1 MKKHIKGSFT
11 LSMLI
16 TGVVSFVGSAYA
28 NEAKTV
34 KLDDIVSTGSL
45 LATPISKVPGNVS
58 IVTAQEMKKTDN
70 QKVADYVRR
79 LEGVHVNNDAGFNPR
94 PSIRIRGI
102 NYGTLIMLDGVIL
115 SDLEGENRILNQI
128 SLYDVER
135 VEVARGAFSSLYG
148 TSAIGGVINFITSMP
163 DKLTTQVIVGYGN
176 EFKDR
181 SADLNLMRAYFEL
194 GNAFFDKRLKVKI
207 SGGLTTTEG
216 YPSVPAFTTGTPN
229 EVHGYFVDKSGQTIA
244 GDAGRREYRTF
255 DVRVKANYDSD
266 NYSIKS
272 MFSISSHDYTFVD
285 PLTFLRDS
293 SGLPVFTGKFGPQT
307 NGGTTINP
315 FIGTGYEGHGR
326 YTHYIASLSYTYFW
340 DNASLKV
347 ALSSVNL
354 DSYWLDPA
362 TQDATKVSFGGGP
375 GYSQDIYT
383 SSNYLDILYDYKI
396 NDAHSI
402 TVALQGRYLNYDQL
416 NFTASNW
423 KVRKY
428 NGNPQAYG
436 GMALVGSAYVDW
448 NASWSDTLSSTLGF
462 RYDYWQDFA
471 NYLKGPIAGKTNIDL
486 SPKATN
492 IPSPKAS
499 INYKP
504 FDFLS
509 FKAALGLGYRMP
521 TIREKYRISFGQFW
535 NVNPNLKPEVGVS
548 GEIGAELNTQ
558 YIAFKAYY
566 YQTELTNM
574 IYRQG
579 NGKEATP
586 YEQKNAGYGRING
599 VELAT
604 TVPIYDSLSFYANY
618 TLTLAR
624 IISNPANPKTIG
636 KQLPSTPEHM
646 ANFGLTYGKAKGAYG
661 SIEGSYA
668 SAAYADAINSPI
680 NFGTFGQYDPQ
691 FRLNLKLG
699 YVFKS
704 GIDISGSIL
713 NATNNRYYDYYQVA
727 GISYYL
733 QARYKI

>member
-1 MKKHIKGSFT
+1 MKPYIKYSLLLGLLLGASSLF
-11 LSMLI
+11 
-16 TGVVSFVGSAYA
+16 AD
-28 NEAKTV
+28 EAKTV
-34 KLDDIVSTGSL
+34 KLDDLVSTGSL

-58 IVTAQEMKKTDN
+58 IVTNKEMKETDN

-163 DKLTTQVIVGYGN
+163 TKLTTQVIVGYGN

-181 SADLNLMRAYFEL
+181 SAELNLMRAYFEV
-194 GNAFFDKRLKVKI
+194 GNAFFDKRLKLKV
-207 SGGLTTTEG
+207 SAGLTNSEG
-216 YPSVPAFTTGTPN
+216 YPSVPAFTTGAPSD
-229 EVHGYFVDKSGQTIA
+229 VSGYIIDKSGQTIA
-244 GDAGRREYRTF
+244 GDAGRREWRSF
-255 DVRVKANYDSD
+255 DVRLKANYDSD

-272 MFSISSHDYTFVD
+272 MFSVSSHNYTFVD
-285 PLTFLRDS
+285 PLTFLRDA
-293 SGLPVFTGKFGPQT
+293 SGLPVFTGKFGKQT
-307 NGGTTINP
+307 NGSMTDINP

-326 YTHYIASLSYTYFW
+326 YTHYIGSLSYTYFW

-354 DSYWLDPA
+354 DSYWLDPEV
-362 TQDATKVSFGGGP
+362 QDASKVSFGGGP

-396 NDAHSI
+396 NDIHSI
-402 TVALQGRYLNYDQL
+402 TAALQGRYLNYDQL
-416 NFTASNW
+416 NFTAANW

-436 GMALVGSAYVDW
+436 GMALVGSAYVNW
-448 NASWSDTLSSTLGF
+448 NASWSEYLSSTLGF

-471 NYLKGPIAGKTNIDL
+471 NYLKGPIAGKTNVDL

-499 INYKP
+499 LNYKP

-521 TIREKYRISFGQFW
+521 TIREKYRISFGSFW
-535 NVNPNLKPEVGVS
+535 NVNPNLKPEVGLS
-548 GEIGAELNTQ
+548 GEIGAELNTE

-566 YQTELTNM
+566 YQTELSNM

-579 NGKEATP
+579 NGKTEATAF
-586 YEQKNAGYGRING
+586 EQKNAGYGRING

-604 TVPIYDSLSFYANY
+604 TIPIYDSLEFYANY

-624 IISNPANPKTIG
+624 IISNPANPKTVG
-636 KQLPSTPEHM
+636 KQLASTPEHM
-646 ANFGLTYGKAKGAYG
+646 ANFGLTYGKAKGVYG

-668 SAAYADAINSPI
+668 SAAYADDINSPI
-680 NFGTFGQYDPQ
+680 RFNTFGQYDPQ

-699 YVFKS
+699 YVFES